1 MVLRALSGLYVL
13 TIAANSATAD
23 YKLVLE
29 ENFEGTSLNPK
40 IWNIETGKRR
50 DAVNSAE
57 AVDVRNGKLVITTW
71 TNPEGKTL
79 CGFVTTR
86 RKVEV
91 VMGKLEARCRFNVL
105 PGTQVAFWAQSQT
118 YGKSGKATGAP
129 MDGVEIDIMETT
141 GVMKGEYQYALHWG
155 PYGSPTEKRISSKH
169 FKNRVGGEWH
179 TYGVEWDA
187 TGYRFSRDGQIV
199 ATDTTCPAS
208 RAPEFILLTSESNIK
223 SWNGERPATGYGSK
237 SQSTNLFEVDWV
249 KAWERVPK

>member
-1 MVLRALSGLYVL
+1 
-13 TIAANSATAD
+13 
-23 YKLVLE
+23 
-29 ENFEGTSLNPK
+29 
-40 IWNIETGKRR
+40 
-50 DAVNSAE
+50 
-57 AVDVRNGKLVITTW
+57 
-71 TNPEGKTL
+71 
-79 CGFVTTR
+79 
-86 RKVEV
+86 
-91 VMGKLEARCRFNVL
+91 VL

-118 YGKSGKATGAP
+118 YGKSGKAAGAP